1 MGVPRRSAMVFS
13 SVTIARIAG
22 LLLLVLCL
30 QSAAGER
37 PREPAAVIEG
47 FHEELLAL
55 MQEDSSYTERERRMR
70 STIQE
75 RFDMPTIARI
85 TVGSTWRKLDEE
97 RRAALLDALTDL
109 TAAIYADRFDSYNE
123 HRFVTLDVSDAG
135 GGRSRVRTQLQRVN
149 RDSVQL
155 DYFLLDGLIFNVVAD
170 GVSDL
175 SLRRAEYAAIL
186 RDGGTAALL
195 SAVRSKI
202 EQYRNSDEQ

>member
-195 SAVRSKI
+195 SDVRSKI